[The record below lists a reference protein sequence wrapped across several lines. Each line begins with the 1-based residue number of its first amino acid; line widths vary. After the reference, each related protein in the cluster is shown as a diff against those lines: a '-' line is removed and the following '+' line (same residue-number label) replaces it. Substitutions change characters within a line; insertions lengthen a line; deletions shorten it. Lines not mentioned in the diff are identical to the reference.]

1 MRVDLRTEHRS
12 VIVVSLLGRF
22 QLTIDQSDRTSLLTY
37 DKVKL
42 LAALLCLADGKPM
55 HRDTLAQMLW
65 PEWPR
70 DKALSRLRHALH
82 VLRKALGVAASIV
95 HTTPEG
101 AVAVSAGAIQVD
113 VLNILVPQPDEEH
126 LPQQHLEWYGGP
138 FLDGLKCPD
147 EELFAAWRQ
156 TWVDRIAL
164 ELLRLRSRWTE
175 DLLASGQAETALAM
189 SKDWVQQSPEQEA
202 YHRLVITILMHMGER
217 QAALQAYAQCEQ
229 ALRQHVGTEPTPET
243 RRLADVV
250 WPTPQALPAPVEA
263 QGYRTVVTLAL
274 ALSWLPGEG
283 KEEDLDG
290 DLVPDAAVAY
300 LDSWHEQLVEMVR
313 QHGAWLSQASGST
326 LLAHFGFPHAQSA
339 PLASAV
345 ELACAIRS
353 LRTPESICIGQALHV
368 SLAVVDERQVNAN
381 SLFGQVVVP
390 LAWKARRGEVLLS
403 PQAVARL
410 SDWQIEQ
417 LRRQDGAY
425 FSLGDGKWM
434 NDPLYGCQREF
445 EQLVE
450 QWIQCRGGDKSA
462 FSISGR
468 MGLGKSRLA
477 QALIEYVDRDGG
489 QLLMLDC
496 SRSDMVEALGA
507 FASALRRQDKDREAA
522 LRPLFRQCMA
532 SWFGLEAAQ
541 MQQVEARLAARGGE
555 PASLMVETC
564 QVLKT
569 AAGLFG
575 ELRRPLLV
583 VLDHADKL
591 ASEAAAWAADIWT
604 GLRAYPAGL
613 LLLVLS
619 RQSLSGLPFA
629 APLELR
635 PLSCA
640 DADKALTFYAR
651 GRRLKADVRGRI
663 RERGN
668 SNPMFI
674 RDMAHLMRFGMPLE
688 YLPCVADQLLIDLG
702 RLEEDSRRVLFMA
715 VLWEQATLDGI
726 AFACK
731 LPADRVGSL
740 AAGLVDKGLL
750 SNTPGKCIDCE
761 PVLRQA
767 LRRLIG
773 KEERK
778 SLYTR
783 LARVLIHAEQ
793 AEDVIAAC
801 FTQAHSPQAALWW
814 RRAIDAALRAG
825 RTEQAEN
832 HLSQIL
838 SSLQY
843 MSDVEL
849 RRQYEHESYVT
860 LGTLAISHRGPA
872 AEPVSQAYL
881 LAASRSASQLQED
894 LPVLWGQWVMA
905 HGAGKL
911 PESLAYAEQLQELA
925 RRLGQSSWYGWGL
938 YAEAQYLFWKGRP
951 QQSELVLEEAL
962 LALSQMTPPPSMA
975 SVLGHHCPALL
986 YSLLGLSQVL
996 QGRVDDGERNARHA
1010 LELARQGG
1018 PRISGVIA
1026 NIQMLRILYLR
1037 GELHTLAGRSQ
1048 ALFDALQAQLPGS
1061 VWSAVAE
1068 TYVVYCRLV
1077 RGEDVGQ
1084 ELERLS
1090 SLLPQFESSMP
1101 LALDAFLCILARCHL
1116 AQGYMDRAGQALDQV
1131 CDIARERASSL
1142 LMPEVQCLRGDMAWV
1157 QSDTQAAQ
1165 AAWALARQEVVGS
1178 GLYVYESW
1186 IQHRRER
1193 LSDPIA
1199 GAAWIQRQPSSAQN

>member
-1 MRVDLRTEHRS
+1 M
-12 VIVVSLLGRF
+12 IVVNLLGRF
-22 QLTIDQSDRTSLLTY
+22 QLTIDQSDRTSLLSY

-42 LAALLCLADGKPM
+42 LAALLFLADGKPM

-65 PEWPR
+65 PDWPR
-70 DKALSRLRHALH
+70 DKGLSRLRHALH
-82 VLRKALGVAASIV
+82 VLRKGLGDEASIV
-95 HTTPEG
+95 HVTSEG
-101 AVAVSAGAIQVD
+101 AVAIRAGTIQVD
-113 VLNILVPQPDEEH
+113 VLNLLMQQPDEGP
-126 LPQQHLEWYGGP
+126 LLQQRLGWYGGP
-138 FLDGLKCPD
+138 FLDGLKYPE
-147 EELFAAWRQ
+147 EELFAVWRQ
-156 TWVDRIAL
+156 SWLDRIAL

-189 SKDWVQQSPEQEA
+189 SKDWVQQSPELEA
-202 YHRLVITILMHMGER
+202 YHRLVISILMHMGEP

-229 ALRQHVGTEPTPET
+229 ALKQYMGIEPDPET
-243 RRLADVV
+243 RRLADAV
-250 WPTPQALPAPVEA
+250 WPASQAVPAPAEA

-283 KEEDLDG
+283 REEDLDG
-290 DLVPDAAVAY
+290 DLVPDEAVAY
-300 LDSWHEQLVEMVR
+300 LDSWHEQLVETVR
-313 QHGAWLSQASGST
+313 QHGAWLGQASGST
-326 LLAHFGFPHAQSA
+326 LLAHFGVPHAQSA

-353 LRTPESICIGQALHV
+353 LRTPDSICIGQALHV

-390 LAWKARRGEVLLS
+390 LAWKARRGEILLS

-425 FSLGDGKWM
+425 FSLGEDKWSD
-434 NDPLYGCQREF
+434 DPLYGCQQEF
-445 EQLVE
+445 ERLVE
-450 QWIQCRGGDKSA
+450 QWNQCRGGDKSA

-477 QALIEYVDRDGG
+477 RALIEYVDRDGG
-489 QLLMLDC
+489 QLLKLDF
-496 SRSDMVEALGA
+496 SRNDMVEAVGA
-507 FASALRRQDKDREAA
+507 FACALRRQDRDREAA
-522 LRPLFRQCMA
+522 LRPLFNRCIG

-541 MQQVEARLAARGGE
+541 MQQLEARLAASGGE

-569 AAGLFG
+569 AASLFG

-583 VLDHADKL
+583 VLDHADNL
-591 ASEAAAWAADIWT
+591 ASEAADIWT

-619 RQSLSGLPFA
+619 RQSLSGLAFA
-629 APLELR
+629 APLELC
-635 PLSCA
+635 PLSSA
-640 DADKALTFYAR
+640 DVDKALAFYAR
-651 GRRLKADVRGRI
+651 GRRLKTDVRGSI

-674 RDMAHLMRFGMPLE
+674 KDMAHLKRFGMPLE

-702 RLEEDSRRVLFMA
+702 KLEEDSRRVLFMA

-726 AFACK
+726 AFACT
-731 LPADRVGSL
+731 LPGDRVESL
-740 AAGLVDKGLL
+740 VAELIDRGLL
-750 SNTPGKCIDCE
+750 STAPGKLIDCE
-761 PVLRQA
+761 PVFRQA

-778 SLYTR
+778 SLYAR
-783 LARVLIHAEQ
+783 LARFLIQTEQ
-793 AEDVIAAC
+793 AEEVIAAC
-801 FTQAHSPQAALWW
+801 FTHAHSPQAALWW
-814 RRAIDAALRAG
+814 RRAIDAALQAG
-825 RTEQAEN
+825 RTEHAVD
-832 HLSQIL
+832 HLSEVL

-843 MSDVEL
+843 MNDVEL

-860 LGTLAISHRGPA
+860 LGVLEINHRGPA
-872 AEPVSQAYL
+872 AEPVSEAYRR
-881 LAASRSASQLQED
+881 AASRSASQLQED

-911 PESLAYAEQLQELA
+911 PESLACAKQLQEMA

-951 QQSELVLEEAL
+951 QQSELVLKEAL
-962 LALSQMTPPPSMA
+962 LALSQMAPPPSMDSA
-975 SVLGHHCPALL
+975 LGHHCPALL

-996 QGRVDDGERNARHA
+996 QGRLDEGERNARHA
-1010 LELARQGG
+1010 LELAQQGQ
-1018 PRISGVIA
+1018 PRISRVIT

-1037 GELHTLAGRSQ
+1037 GELQTLAGRSQ
-1048 ALFDALQAQLPGS
+1048 ALLDVLQTQLPGS

-1068 TYVVYCRLV
+1068 TYVLYCRLV
-1077 RGEDVGQ
+1077 RGEDVEE

-1101 LALDAFLCILARCHL
+1101 LATDAFLCILARCHL
-1116 AQGYMDRAGQALDQV
+1116 TQGHMDRARQALDRV
-1131 CDIARERASSL
+1131 CDIALERASSL

-1157 QSDTQAAQ
+1157 QSDTQAAK
-1165 AAWALARQEVVGS
+1165 AAWALARQEVVRS
-1178 GLYVYESW
+1178 GLYVYENW
-1186 IQHRRER
+1186 IQHRHER
-1193 LSDPIA
+1193 LPDPIA
-1199 GAAWIQRQPSSAQN
+1199 GAAWMQRQLS